1 MTVGVLF
8 LLAGIAVNAWLNF
21 SPLSFST
28 IDITLAYI
36 PMAWIGCKLATPLKR
51 KI

>member
-36 PMAWIGCKLATPLKR
+36 FIVWKLATPLKR